1 MSDRMAAWQMVSP
14 GEPLVLRHEPIP
26 TPGPGE
32 VLLKVRA
39 CGLCHTDVG
48 FLYQGVRP
56 NAPLPLTLGHEI
68 VGDVI
73 AAGAGCED
81 RIGRT
86 YIVPSVMPCGDCD
99 LCKKGRGNVCRNQ
112 KMPGNDFPGGFASHF
127 VTPARFLC
135 EVPEGTENV
144 EDLSVMA
151 DAVAT
156 AYQSV
161 LRCNVSPKDMVVVV
175 GAGGV
180 GTFALQTAKARGAHT
195 IAIDVD
201 TGRLESLSGYVDLAL
216 DASALDTKGIRKAVS
231 EYEREIGLDGIGRKI
246 LECSGTAAGQETAYA
261 LLGYDA
267 TLAVVGFTRDKIP
280 LRLSNLMAFDA
291 TAFGNWGCLP
301 EHFPDMLQLI
311 EEGKLSVHP
320 FVERHPMSAVNELLK
335 AHSHARRPV
344 LIPDFE
350 D

>member
-1 MSDRMAAWQMVSP
+1 MSDRMSSWQMVSP
-14 GEPLVLRHEPIP
+14 GEPLVLRHEPLP
-26 TPGPGE
+26 SPGPGE
-32 VLLKVRA
+32 VLLRVRA
-39 CGLCHTDVG
+39 CGMCHTDVG
-48 FLYQGVRP
+48 FLYQGVRT

-68 VGDVI
+68 VGDVV
-73 AAGAGCED
+73 AAGPGCEE

-99 LCKKGRGNVCRNQ
+99 LCRRGRGNICRNQ

-127 VTPARFLC
+127 ATPARFLC
-135 EVPEGTENV
+135 EVPAELDNV

-161 LRCNVSPKDMVVVV
+161 LRCDVGNKDMVVVV

-201 TGRLESLSGYVDLAL
+201 PARLESVGSFVDLAL
-216 DASALDTKGIRKAVS
+216 NARDLDTKALRKAVTA
-231 EYEREIGLDGIGRKI
+231 YEREIGLDGIGRKI
-246 LECSGTAAGQETAYA
+246 LECSGTAAGQQTAYA

-267 TLAVVGFTRDKIP
+267 TLAVVGFTLDKIP
-280 LRLSNLMAFDA
+280 LRLSNLMAYDA
-291 TAFGNWGCLP
+291 RVFGNWGCLP
-301 EHFPDMLQLI
+301 EHFPDMLRLI
-311 EEGKLSVHP
+311 GEGTLAVSP
-320 FVERHPMSAVNELLK
+320 FVEHHPMSAVNDLLL
-335 AHSHARRPV
+335 ADTHAKRPV